1 MGAWGMGVFDD
12 DTSCEIM
19 EDAIDEGAS
28 IEALINKAL
37 ASSTSEY
44 IEYTECH
51 EIIVAAAMSNALIH
65 GVVYEGVDDLSDW
78 LAIQNKEQVAPHTEN
93 LVLAVKKVLATKGSE
108 LNELWSENEDDYP
121 EWRGNIESIVSGLSS

>member
-19 EDAIDEGAS
+19 EDAIDEGTS
-28 IEALINKAL
+28 IEALIRKAL
-37 ASSTSEY
+37 SSSKADY

-51 EIIVAAAMSNALIH
+51 EIIVAAAMTNALVN
-65 GVVYEGVDDLSDW
+65 GVVYEGVDDLSTW
-78 LAIQNKEQVAPHTEN
+78 LAKQNKEQAAPHKAN
-93 LVLAVKKVLATKGSE
+93 LALALKKVLAEGSE

-121 EWRGNIESIVSGLSS
+121 TWRGSIESIISGINS